1 MENTIVFA
9 EKLGRVFVNPAFGC
23 ASKCRFCY
31 IEELGFTVLK
41 LSPFSGDYV
50 KRELL
55 KNPQFFPGRNG
66 TLISLSPDTEPFDK
80 RVLAK
85 TLEFIAFITTLGNPM
100 QIATRRK
107 IERNTVRKIVDSLEY
122 PDQLTLFVSSSTIT
136 YHHIIEPGTTTPAKR
151 FETFRIC
158 QEEGLSS
165 CLYLKPVI
173 PGVTIQDVDTYIGVI
188 NQYAIQY
195 CCIGILYANDTLLR
209 QMNSVLHKIGLPEM
223 DSTRGSLSLPFAED
237 LYQVGN
243 IEDVLELE
251 AALKVAACT
260 THRTSS
266 CVVADILNI
275 PSAQAT
281 WIKFPALCIRC
292 QNCAV
297 LARISPPPS
306 LRVGGN
312 S

>member
-1 MENTIVFA
+1 MENIIVFA
-9 EKLGRVFVNPAFGC
+9 ERLGRVFVNPALGC

-31 IEELGFTVLK
+31 IEELGFTALK
-41 LSPFSGDYV
+41 LSPLTGDDV
-50 KRELL
+50 KHELL
-55 KNPQFFPGRNG
+55 NSPHYFPGRHG

-85 TLEFIAFITTLGNPM
+85 TLEYIASLSILGNPM

-107 IERNTVRKIVDSLEY
+107 IERDTVKKIVNSLKY

-136 YHHIIEPGTTTPAKR
+136 HHDSIEPGTTVPAKR
-151 FETFRIC
+151 FETFGIC
-158 QEEGLSS
+158 RDEGLST

-173 PGVTIQDVDTYIGVI
+173 PCITIQDVDAYIGVI

-195 CCIGILYANDTLLR
+195 CCVGILYANDALLK
-209 QMNSVLHKIGLPEM
+209 QINGVLHKIGLTEM
-223 DSTRGSLSLPFAED
+223 DSTWGSLSLPFAEEI
-237 LYQVGN
+237 YQVGN
-243 IEDVLELE
+243 IEDVLEIE
-251 AALKVAACT
+251 ATLKVTGCII
-260 THRTSS
+260 HRTSS

-281 WIKFPALCIRC
+281 WIRFPALCIQC
-292 QNCAV
+292 QDCAG

-306 LRVGGN
+306 LRVVGN
-312 S
+312 L